1 MHRFKDYINQKET
14 GNLVVTKKEEKYLK
28 SLKRLEVFP
37 FPEGVLTTDNYFMLQ
52 NYKTGG
58 FLVLDTDDRNQNY
71 ENAFAVTT
79 NPLINFACPRSLFRI
94 EKCEK
99 KNNSTDPQIIN
110 YGDKFYFTT
119 HSEIFNEILY
129 LSSTLSSPF
138 SHSKF
143 SNNQEVLVISQK
155 SFNSVWIIEHTDI
168 TLRYSLEGKPVS
180 INDSFIIRHSATG
193 RLLASDYIDYFNDY
207 GHEYEVCCNNFVTQ
221 NKYQTLIAEK
231 EGKLKIDTKT
241 RVEKDENIWRVID
254 QI

>member
-1 MHRFKDYINQKET
+1 MN
-14 GNLVVTKKEEKYLK
+14 
-28 SLKRLEVFP
+28 SLKKLELSA
-37 FPEGVLTTDNYFMLQ
+37 FPEGTLTTDNYFMLQ

-58 FLVLDTDDRNQNY
+58 FLVIDTDDRNQNY

-79 NPLINFACPRSLFRI
+79 NPLINFACPRSLFKI
-94 EKCEK
+94 EKCEN
-99 KNNSTDPQIIN
+99 KNNSTNPQTIN
-110 YGDKFYFTT
+110 YGDKFYITT
-119 HSEIFNEILY
+119 HPEIFKDILY

-155 SFNSVWIIEHTDI
+155 TYNSVWIIEHNDS
-168 TLRYSLEGKPVS
+168 TLRYSVEGKPVS
-180 INDSFIIRHSATG
+180 LKDSFIIRHSATG
-193 RLLASDYIDYFNDY
+193 RLLASDFIDYFNDY
-207 GHEYEVCCNNFVTQ
+207 GNEYEVCCNNFVTQ

-241 RVEKDENIWRVID
+241 RVEQDQNIWRIIE